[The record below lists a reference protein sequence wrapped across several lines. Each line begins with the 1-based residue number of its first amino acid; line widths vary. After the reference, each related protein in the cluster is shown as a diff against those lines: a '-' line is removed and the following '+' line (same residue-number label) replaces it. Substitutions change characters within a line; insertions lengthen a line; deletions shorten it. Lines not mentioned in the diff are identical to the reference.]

1 MPKLSLTILIV
12 LLSGASMAQD
22 NNRFT
27 TYGVNEGLSQ
37 SSIDEII
44 QDKDGFLWIG
54 TAGGLCR
61 FDGYVF
67 TVYKPSSTDPKAIT
81 SDRGFHFYND
91 RAGSLWIVSYNG
103 ISLYNELTNNFT
115 NLFVY
120 APKNTITI
128 ENHFFGEDEKYVWIG
143 LCSYGIVKVNKQTL
157 AVEQTPLTVSSHR
170 STNSV
175 WYNGFLDNDKLWV
188 TDNNENDKCSFFL
201 FDTRTGKKDTL
212 PFPITHIINMNDSE
226 AFGCNQKVGFLINKK
241 KASFQTSSITQNGN
255 ELNLISITRGSPQEV
270 LMCSSTQGLFY
281 FDTHSAKITKHISIT
296 DPENKRS
303 FLYARCAYKDNSG
316 NLWVGSRSEGIQ
328 KLNYPYKKIK
338 WYHSDSTSANNTF
351 GIYADKDALYVGSQA
366 HGLNVYSRSKGF
378 IKNITLNKTI
388 SSVVNNGYTI
398 TPYGND
404 KLLIVDHS
412 SHSSGN
418 NMLLVY
424 SRSTSK
430 IELLGGEV
438 PKAFTQYWGRGNLR
452 HFLYRDRDSSYLTN
466 IGEYLLKLTACKN
479 NSLCNKI
486 VNRFPGETLSNCFRD
501 SYGTLWVSTYNG
513 IYFQNTN
520 SWQRVDLSK
529 NVEVKT
535 INQDPAGNIWLGTA
549 SEIFVLDKRPSVIH
563 HYTEENGL
571 VNSHLYG
578 ILRDDDGNMWFSH
591 NKGLSVYRWKEK
603 IFQHLSKDDGL
614 QSSEFNAGAFFK
626 SADGELFFGGINGVS
641 SFYPRELL
649 QNPHAPPVK
658 ITGIKLFDEPYKTD
672 TAYWNIRKLELEYTE
687 NSISFEFAMPEYTN
701 PLKNRYLFTMEGVD
715 NKWIDAGDRR
725 FTRYPGLRPGHYTF
739 KVKGANNDGVFGSE
753 TTVAITIIPPL
764 WQRTW
769 FIVLA
774 ILFFILLSIGIG
786 IFIQKIR
793 QKKAMQALE
802 VQHKIQLERERISRD
817 LHDNVGTQL
826 SLISKNIDGAINP
839 LQNISDAERIKN
851 LSLISQTSKEVIFT
865 LRETIWALNKEEIS
879 LEELSDKLKSFT
891 QKLFE
896 INNSCRLLFTEEIT
910 DDTVVLSPSEAIHLF
925 RICQEAIT
933 NSLKYANASIMD
945 INISAV
951 DGKYRIS
958 IADNGIGF
966 DTSIDKPTAHY
977 GLSNMKFRAE
987 DINCEFSIDTTPG
1000 QGTRIMIARK

>member
-1 MPKLSLTILIV
+1 MPKLTPLIFFV
-12 LLSGASMAQD
+12 CLSCALMAQ
-22 NNRFT
+22 NNDRFT

-37 SSIDEII
+37 SSIDEIC
-44 QDKDGFLWIG
+44 QDKNGFLWIG

-61 FDGYVF
+61 FDGYKF
-67 TVYKPSSTDPKAIT
+67 TVYKPSSQNSKAIT

-91 RAGSLWIVSYNG
+91 RTGRLWIVSYNG
-103 ISLYNELTNNFT
+103 ISLYNELTDNFT

-128 ENHFFGEDEKYVWIG
+128 ENHFFGEDEKYIWVG
-143 LCSYGIVKVNKQTL
+143 LCSYGIVKINKQTL
-157 AVEQTPLTVSSHR
+157 AVEHTPLTASSHR
-170 STNSV
+170 STNNAG
-175 WYNGFLDNDKLWV
+175 YRGFLDNGNLWI
-188 TDNNENDKCSFFL
+188 TDNNENDKGVFFL
-201 FDTRTGKKDTL
+201 FDTRTNKTDTL
-212 PFPITHIINMNDSE
+212 PFPITHLINMNDSE
-226 AFGCNQKVGFLINKK
+226 AFGCNQKAGFLINKK
-241 KASFQTSSITQNGN
+241 KFSSQTTAISQN
-255 ELNLISITRGSPQEV
+255 ELNLISITQSSQHEV
-270 LMCSSTQGLFY
+270 LLCSSTQGLY
-281 FDTHSAKITKHISIT
+281 YYDTHSAKITKHISAT

-316 NLWVGSRSEGIQ
+316 NLWIGSRSEGIQ

-338 WYHSDSTSANNTF
+338 WYHSDSTNANNTF
-351 GIYADKDALYVGSQA
+351 GIYADKDDLYVGSQA

-388 SSVVNNGYTI
+388 SSVVNNAYTI

-404 KLLIVDHS
+404 QLLIVDHS
-412 SHSSGN
+412 ARSN
-418 NMLLVY
+418 DANRLLVY

-430 IELLGGEV
+430 IGLLGGQV

-452 HFLYRDRDSSYLTN
+452 HFLYRDTDSSYLTN
-466 IGEYLLKLTACKN
+466 IGEYVLRLTACEKN
-479 NSLCNKI
+479 NLCPE
-486 VNRFPGETLSNCFRD
+486 VVARFSGETLSNCFRD
-501 SYGTLWVSTYNG
+501 SRGMLWVSTYNG
-513 IYFQNTN
+513 IFFRDADT
-520 SWQRVDLSK
+520 WKRADLSK

-535 INQDPAGNIWLGTA
+535 INEDPAGNIWLGTA
-549 SEIFVLDKRPSVIH
+549 SEIFVLNKQPAVIQ

-603 IFQHLSKDDGL
+603 TFQHLSKDDGL

-626 SADGELFFGGINGVS
+626 AADGELFFGGINGVS

-649 QNPHAPPVK
+649 QNPNAPSVK

-672 TAYWNIRKLELEYTE
+672 TAYWNIRKLELLYTE
-687 NSISFEFAMPEYTN
+687 NSISFEFAMPEFTN

-715 NKWIDAGDRR
+715 DKWIDAGDRR
-725 FTRYPGLRPGHYTF
+725 FTRYAGLRPGHYTF
-739 KVKGANNDGVFGSE
+739 KVKGANNDGVFGNE
-753 TTVAITIIPPL
+753 TIISITIIPPF
-764 WQRTW
+764 WQKSW
-769 FIVLA
+769 FILLV
-774 ILFFILLSIGIG
+774 IVFFILLSVGVGIS
-786 IFIQKIR
+786 IQKIR

-826 SLISKNIDGAINP
+826 SLISKNIDGAIDP
-839 LQNISDAERIKN
+839 LQNVSDAERIKN
-851 LSLISQTSKEVIFT
+851 LGFISQTSKEVIFT

-896 INNSCRLLFTEEIT
+896 ANHSCRLLFTEDIAN
-910 DDTVVLSPSEAIHLF
+910 DSVILSPSEAIHLF
-925 RICQEAIT
+925 RICQEAIA
-933 NSLKYANASIMD
+933 NSLKYANASRMD

-951 DGKYRIS
+951 NGKYRIS
-958 IADNGIGF
+958 IADDGIGF
-966 DTSIDKPTAHY
+966 DTHIDKPTAHY
-977 GLSNMKFRAE
+977 GLANMQYRAGE
-987 DINCEFSIDTTPG
+987 INCDFLIDSMPG
-1000 QGTRIMIARK
+1000 KGTRIMINKK